1 MWWALNTKDRIKP
14 EIVSNLWFNKVFEN
28 TLREYRFAKIWL
40 SAKNVYS
47 LKKIYTSMHQSEKS
61 ISDEYQTEFPMICA
75 LPASHY
81 NRRQNLW
88 NNVKK
93 SSKVGQAKFLR
104 NFWPLVP
111 IFYLRKDGWVLGSAS
126 YHFCDIPNV
135 SYFPKS

>member
-14 EIVSNLWFNKVFEN
+14 ETVSNLWFNKVFEN

-61 ISDEYQTEFPMICA
+61 ISDEYRTEFPMICA

-93 SSKVGQAKFLR
+93 SSKVGQAKKTL
-104 NFWPLVP
+104 
-111 IFYLRKDGWVLGSAS
+111 KSA
-126 YHFCDIPNV
+126 FA
-135 SYFPKS
+135 